1 MSEQSAPQQAP
12 DRITTARLVL
22 RRPVLSDAGRLYAMF
37 TDPDLFRYSPVPFTG
52 TLTEVK
58 HIIVEW
64 DEGWDKGLN
73 TYVVV
78 RKELVDEP
86 IGFVNIGPDEELG
99 GALMHE
105 FSGQGLSEEI
115 MRVLISE
122 LRLTKAWTL
131 IDAKVAPLIRL
142 LEKVDFH
149 VEKILPRHRVHPQVS
164 SEKRDCVLMRQN
176 LLERA

>member
-1 MSEQSAPQQAP
+1 
-12 DRITTARLVL
+12 
-22 RRPVLSDAGRLYAMF
+22 
-37 TDPDLFRYSPVPFTG
+37 
-52 TLTEVK
+52 
-58 HIIVEW
+58 
-64 DEGWDKGLN
+64 
-73 TYVVV
+73 
-78 RKELVDEP
+78 
-86 IGFVNIGPDEELG
+86 VNIGPDEELG
-99 GALMHE
+99 GALMHD

-122 LRLTKAWTL
+122 LGLTKAWTL

>member
-12 DRITTARLVL
+12 DKITTARLVL

-142 LEKVDFH
+142 LEKVDF
-149 VEKILPRHRVHPQVS
+149 S
-164 SEKRDCVLMRQN
+164 
-176 LLERA
+176 